1 MTSYSRRIPEEKGTD
16 CMRSK
21 LPHILPVLIVT
32 LLLTANGWG
41 SEKPVHEEVPY
52 FTNKDIQ
59 QYKSP
64 AESNPPVADRDRRAE
79 KEDRSRK
86 IKEDRE
92 KEYWCKKAAPYRK
105 KIDSTRDEIRATE
118 NELSESSLT
127 LKKKKALRRK
137 LESSKRKLK
146 SSERDL
152 GGLEEEA
159 YRKRIPPG
167 WLRCQFE

>member
-1 MTSYSRRIPEEKGTD
+1 MTSYSRRIPEEKGTN
-16 CMRSK
+16 CMRFK
-21 LPHILPVLIVT
+21 LPHILPVLTVT
-32 LLLTANGWG
+32 LLLTANAWG
-41 SEKPVHEEVPY
+41 SEKTVREEIPY

-59 QYKSP
+59 QYKNP
-64 AESNPPVADRDRRAE
+64 AESNPPVAERDRKPE

-86 IKEDRE
+86 TKEDHE
-92 KEYWCKKAAPYRK
+92 KEYWCKKTAPHRK
-105 KIDSTRDEIRATE
+105 KIDSRRDEIRATE

-127 LKKKKALRRK
+127 LKKKKALSRK

-152 GGLEEEA
+152 GDLEEEA
-159 YRKRIPPG
+159 YRKGIPPG